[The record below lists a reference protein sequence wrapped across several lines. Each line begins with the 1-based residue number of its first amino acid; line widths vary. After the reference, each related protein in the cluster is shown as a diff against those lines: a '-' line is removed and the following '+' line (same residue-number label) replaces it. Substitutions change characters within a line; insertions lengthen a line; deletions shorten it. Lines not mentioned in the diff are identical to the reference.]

1 MKTFLCSHLVTVHW
15 HDHETEGNLEEISA
29 RSAVVNT
36 DEALPLGTAV
46 SITCE
51 ECELAGSVTGCEIDP
66 LGYFVQVALSDE
78 WTVAVF
84 RPEHLFDPEN

>member
-1 MKTFLCSHLVTVHW
+1 MKTFLCSHLVTLCW
-15 HDHETEGNLEEISA
+15 DRNKTEGNLEEISA

-36 DEALPLGTAV
+36 DQALPLGTAV

-51 ECELAGSVTGCEIDP
+51 EYEMAGSVTSCEIDP
-66 LGYFVQVALSDE
+66 LGYFVRVALSDE
-78 WTVAVF
+78 WTAAVF